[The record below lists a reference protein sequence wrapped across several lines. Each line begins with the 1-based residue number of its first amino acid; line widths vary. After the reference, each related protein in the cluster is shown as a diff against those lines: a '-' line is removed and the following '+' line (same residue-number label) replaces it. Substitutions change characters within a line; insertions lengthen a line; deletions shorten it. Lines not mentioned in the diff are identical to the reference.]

1 MAKPETLERREVLR
15 LQPLAG
21 APSSAD
27 EAARTV
33 EMVAATETPVAGLV
47 LRCRAGAVQVGPA
60 PVPVLL
66 GHENRPAAMAGRLL
80 GFRFEQRRLIVTAQF
95 TDAPAAEAG
104 WQLARAGCAV
114 SVGATYELDAIEPG
128 RAGDPDVVT
137 KWRLP
142 EVSLVPVG
150 ADPLATTR
158 AAESIQTTALEGNTM
173 TASQTKPEA
182 AEATPAPSA
191 AEIRKARQLTRE
203 VEKLVGFAPA
213 AAADEIRRAA
223 ETEGLQAARAACLDA
238 QRAEQAKAPT
248 LSRGWDPSDEA
259 AASFNRA
266 WDARGQ
272 RSIWASNSNDGHQQT
287 AIAQLVERHW
297 SGKAAQPL
305 DYSLRQLGVGGRNA
319 LEVVTR
325 ALSTTDLP
333 LALTGS
339 GNRQLLALFAAAPQG
354 VRAAATLRQLSD
366 YRAASTLD
374 VGLVG
379 KAQQIKEGG
388 EIKFGSASEQAATYK
403 PSRHGLGL
411 TFTPESLVNDDLAGL
426 DRAIAE
432 LGAAMLEA
440 EAVALAELLEGNA
453 LGDLAP
459 DGKRLFHADHN
470 NTVAGPLSIASLGQA
485 VAKLRRQTTIGG
497 RFLYQEPGAILCSPD
512 IELTVRQLLSDTLQ
526 ATDPVDVNPW
536 RALEVAVDPQLGA
549 SFVYLLPAGARRP
562 LELGRLT
569 PAPVLESETNFD
581 TGMYRVK
588 SEHAF
593 GCAVVDHRPIV
604 RLTVAGA

>member
-1 MAKPETLERREVLR
+1 MAKPDTLERREVLR
-15 LQPLAG
+15 LHPLAG

-33 EMVAATETPVAGLV
+33 EMVAASQTPVAGLV
-47 LRCRAGAVQVGPA
+47 LRCRAGAVEAGPA
-60 PVPVLL
+60 VVPVLL
-66 GHENRPAAMAGRLL
+66 NHSNNTAEMAGRLL
-80 GFRFEQRRLIVTAQF
+80 GFRFERGQLIATAQF

-104 WQLARAGCAV
+104 WQLARGGCAV
-114 SVGATYELDAIEPG
+114 SVGATYEPDAIEPG
-128 RAGDPDVVT
+128 RAGEPDVVT
-137 KWRLP
+137 KWRLR

-158 AAESIQTTALEGNTM
+158 AAESIQTTALEGNTV
-173 TASQTKPEA
+173 TATPIKSEA
-182 AEATPAPSA
+182 AEAAPAPSA
-191 AEIRKARQLTRE
+191 AEIKRARQLTRE

-223 ETEGLQAARAACLDA
+223 ETEGLEAARAACIDA
-238 QRAEQAKAPT
+238 MAAEQAKAPT
-248 LSRGWDPSDEA
+248 LSRGWDPSEEA
-259 AASFNRA
+259 AASFSRA
-266 WDARGQ
+266 WEARGQ
-272 RSIWASNSNDGHQQT
+272 RSIWASNTNDGHQQT
-287 AIAQLVERHW
+287 AITQLVERHW

-305 DYSLRQLGVGGRNA
+305 DYSLRQLGIGGRNA

-403 PSRHGLGL
+403 PTRHGLGL
-411 TFTPESLVNDDLAGL
+411 SFTPESLVNDDLAGL

-440 EAVALAELLEGNA
+440 EAVALAALLEGNA
-453 LGDLAP
+453 LGELAP
-459 DGKRLFHADHN
+459 DGKRLFHADHG
-470 NTVAGPLSIASLGQA
+470 NTVAGPLGIGTLGEA

-497 RFLYQEPGAILCSPD
+497 RFLYQEPGSIVCSPD

-549 SFVYLLPAGARRP
+549 QYVYLLPAGARRP

>member
-1 MAKPETLERREVLR
+1 MAKPETLQRREVLR

-33 EMVAATETPVAGLV
+33 EMVAASQTPVAGLV
-47 LRCRAGAVQVGPA
+47 LLCRAGAVEAGPA
-60 PVPVLL
+60 VVPVLL
-66 GHENRPAAMAGRLL
+66 NHSNNTAEMAGRLL
-80 GFRFEQRRLIVTAQF
+80 GFRFEQGQLIVSAQF

-114 SVGATYELDAIEPG
+114 SVGATYSPEAIEPG
-128 RAGDPDVVT
+128 RVGEPDVVT
-137 KWRLP
+137 RWRLR

-158 AAESIQTTALEGNTM
+158 AAESIQTTALEGQTM
-173 TASQTKPEA
+173 TEQTKQPEA
-182 AEATPAPSA
+182 AEATPSA
-191 AEIRKARQLTRE
+191 AEIRTARNLTRE
-203 VEKLVGFAPA
+203 VEKLVAIAPA
-213 AAADEIRRAA
+213 SAADVIRSAA
-223 ETEGLQAARAACLDA
+223 ETGGLLAARAAVIDA
-238 QRAEQAKAPT
+238 QFAEQQAAPSGV
-248 LSRGWDPSDEA
+248 SRTWDPSLEA
-259 AASFNRA
+259 AASVARNLENR
-266 WDARGQ
+266 G
-272 RSIWASNSNDGHQQT
+272 RSIWANPASAGPSATAEAVQRAWEGKSAEPLWLTLRAMGHSGGN
-287 AIAQLVERHW
+287 AVEV
-297 SGKAAQPL
+297 
-305 DYSLRQLGVGGRNA
+305 LRGA
-319 LEVVTR
+319 M
-325 ALSTTDLP
+325 STSDLP

-339 GNRQLLALFAAAPQG
+339 GNRQLLAQFAAAPEG
-354 VRAAATLRQLSD
+354 VRVAATLRQLAD
-366 YRAASTLD
+366 YRDASTLD

-379 KAQQIKEGG
+379 KAQAIKEGG
-388 EIKFGSASEQAATYK
+388 EIKFGSASEQAATYR
-403 PSRHGLGL
+403 PTRHGLGL
-411 TFTPESLVNDDLAGL
+411 SFTPESLANDDLAGL

-453 LGDLAP
+453 LGALAP
-459 DGKRLFHADHN
+459 DGQRLFHTSHN

-497 RFLYQEPGAILCSPD
+497 RFLYQEPGSILCSPD

-536 RALEVAVDPQLGA
+536 RALEVAVDPHIGSQY
-549 SFVYLLPAGARRP
+549 VYLLPAGSRRP
-562 LELGRLT
+562 LELGRLS
-569 PAPVLESETNFD
+569 PAPVLESETDFS
-581 TGMYRVK
+581 TGNYRVK

-604 RLTVAGA
+604 RLTIAGS

>member
-1 MAKPETLERREVLR
+1 MAKPETLERRELLR

-33 EMVAATETPVAGLV
+33 EMVAASQTPVSGLV
-47 LRCRAGAVQVGPA
+47 LRCRAGAVEAGPA
-60 PVPVLL
+60 VVPVLL
-66 GHENRPAAMAGRLL
+66 NHSNNTAEMAGRLL
-80 GFRFEQRRLIVTAQF
+80 GFRFEQGRLIVTAQF

-114 SVGATYELDAIEPG
+114 SVGATYEPDAIEPG
-128 RAGDPDVVT
+128 RAGEPDLVT
-137 KWRLP
+137 KWRLR

-191 AEIRKARQLTRE
+191 AEIRKARQLYRE

-223 ETEGLQAARAACLDA
+223 ETEGLEAARAACLDA
-238 QRAEQAKAPT
+238 MAAEQAKAPT
-248 LSRGWDPSDEA
+248 LSRGWCPSEDG

-272 RSIWASNSNDGHQQT
+272 RSIWASNSDGHQQT
-287 AIAQLVERHW
+287 AITQLVERHW

-305 DYSLRQLGVGGRNA
+305 DYSLRQLGIGGRNA
-319 LEVVTR
+319 VEVVR
-325 ALSTTDLP
+325 AALSTTDLP
-333 LALTGS
+333 VALTGS

-403 PSRHGLGL
+403 PTRHGLGL
-411 TFTPESLVNDDLAGL
+411 SFTPESLANDDLAGL

-453 LGDLAP
+453 LGALAP
-459 DGKRLFHADHN
+459 DGQRLFHSSHN
-470 NTVAGPLSIASLGQA
+470 NTVAGPLSITSLGQA

-526 ATDPVDVNPW
+526 ANDPVDVNPF

-562 LELGRLT
+562 LELGRLS

-604 RLTVAGA
+604 RLTVAA